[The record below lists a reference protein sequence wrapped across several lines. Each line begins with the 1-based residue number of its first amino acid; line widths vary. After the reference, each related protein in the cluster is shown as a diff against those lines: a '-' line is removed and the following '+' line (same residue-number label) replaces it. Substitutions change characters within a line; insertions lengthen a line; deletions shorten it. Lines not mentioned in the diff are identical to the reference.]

1 MCNHLFIKGD
11 KEMYKVGRVAIC
23 IPLWTYASNTMF
35 CDYHNDK
42 NLYSLYFELIK
53 N

>member
-1 MCNHLFIKGD
+1 
-11 KEMYKVGRVAIC
+11 MYKVGRVATC
-23 IPLWTYASNTMF
+23 IPLWTSVSNTMRR
-35 CDYHNDK
+35 DYHNDK